1 MTLATLSRSPI
12 GTTEIA
18 SGENENWNPDVH
30 PPEMKFMAVHYEK
43 MQGRVKPV
51 IFYGET
57 EQDALTLATA
67 HDNTRKEIHK
77 KWKDSAKARRTKA
90 A

>member
-18 SGENENWNPDVH
+18 SGENENWKPDLH
-30 PPEMKFMAVHYEK
+30 SPEMKFMAVHYEK
-43 MQGRVKPV
+43 MQARVKPV
-51 IFYGET
+51 IFYAGTET
-57 EQDALTLATA
+57 EALTLATA
-67 HDNTRKEIHK
+67 YDNTRKEIHK
-77 KWKDSAKARRTKA
+77 KWKDSAKERRTKA